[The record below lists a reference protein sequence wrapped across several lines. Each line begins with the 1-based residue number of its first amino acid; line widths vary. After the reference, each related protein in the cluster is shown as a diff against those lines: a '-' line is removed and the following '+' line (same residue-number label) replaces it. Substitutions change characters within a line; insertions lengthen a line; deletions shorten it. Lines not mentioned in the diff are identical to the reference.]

1 MFFSL
6 FPKTSISTILYIIKI
21 WILENKNFAE
31 IYNHIKEQSN
41 EIVISKVKMDQI
53 LYKLRLI
60 ISHYYKDVYT
70 LDKISQKNIYEHF
83 AIDES
88 DFVKINN
95 KILWVIGIINTFSK
109 KINLKVFL
117 VELNKL

>member
-41 EIVISKVKMDQI
+41 EIVINKVKMDQI